1 MAIIPKRKKLKI
13 ILKLFL
19 KLFSFSH
26 LIFVGGKKI
35 SLTLTLI
42 NTLLSFNL

>member
-1 MAIIPKRKKLKI
+1 MAIIPKRKILKN

-19 KLFSFSH
+19 KLLSFSH

-42 NTLLSFNL
+42 NTFLSLNL

>member
-1 MAIIPKRKKLKI
+1 MLIIPKRKTLKNSTKI
-13 ILKLFL
+13 IFKAFIIFL
-19 KLFSFSH
+19 

-42 NTLLSFNL
+42 NTLLSL